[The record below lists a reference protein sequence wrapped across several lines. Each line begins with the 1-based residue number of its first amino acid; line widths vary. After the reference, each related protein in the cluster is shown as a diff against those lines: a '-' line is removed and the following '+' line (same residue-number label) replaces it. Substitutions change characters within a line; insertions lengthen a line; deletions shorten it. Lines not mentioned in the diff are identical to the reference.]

1 MKGPLLLRFHPPGWV
16 LASVL
21 VHGALL
27 LVGLR
32 VGAANHPALAMPLV
46 VELMAAEVRPPPPP
60 EPPKPPEP
68 PEPPEPKAV
77 TKLVKAEKAPK
88 PPELAPPPPPAAAE
102 ASKTLTIDDK
112 DAPPDADAMVQGLGD
127 QYVGGVTT
135 SDGTARRAVTDG
147 RARGG
152 GPPPP
157 PPPPPAVDR
166 SAKASLF
173 LTAWNCD
180 HLFPR
185 AASNAGVRH
194 ASVHLIVR
202 VGPHGEPL
210 GVRNLDDPGHGF
222 GEAAR
227 KCAFQQQYRSARNRA
242 GQPIQGDTPM
252 FAVGF
257 HS

>member
-1 MKGPLLLRFHPPGWV
+1 M
-16 LASVL
+16 
-21 VHGALL
+21 
-27 LVGLR
+27 
-32 VGAANHPALAMPLV
+32 AMPLI
-46 VELMAAEVRPPPPP
+46 VEIMAPEVRPLPP

-68 PEPPEPKAV
+68 EPEPAPKAPPKYIKV
-77 TKLVKAEKAPK
+77 AEKLPK
-88 PPELAPPPPPAAAE
+88 PPELEPPPPPPAAAQ
-102 ASKTLTIDDK
+102 AGKTLTIDDK

-135 SDGTARRAVTDG
+135 TDGSSKRAVTDG
-147 RARGG
+147 RARGA
-152 GPPPP
+152 GPPPAP
-157 PPPPPAVDR
+157 PRPPEVDR

-185 AASNAGVRH
+185 AAANAGVRH

-202 VGPHGEPL
+202 VGSHGEAL

-227 KCAFQQQYRSARNRA
+227 KCAFQQQYRSARNRI
-242 GQPIQGDTPM
+242 GQPIQGETPM